1 MMFREKSTSKLY
13 AFALAAVF
21 ALTLAGCGGGG
32 GTAEME
38 EEMPMPMPD
47 PQADCMDAGGRYNA
61 DGSCTSAADLAE
73 EAALSGAQDAA
84 AAAAAAAMAAVGAAV
99 DPVAASN
106 AYGYASMA
114 GDANTAAQA
123 ATTSA
128 DAMTHQM
135 AAETAQGK
143 AEEAAGTTGLGLIM
157 LSNKVLNGDDIDN
170 ATLDGPPATVPKA
183 VSNATNVS
191 TAIATAAEAVIADP
205 TDGFTNQGG
214 HSTANET
221 AATISAVDADTA
233 VVAHKA
239 SGSTFSLRIGTD
251 TLLTGEMESRFHTKG
266 GWEAQ
271 DLLFPATDGNTKTH
285 LVISTDIQ
293 ATTEEKEYTGDG
305 TALPDIAIITGDVP
319 SDGSDFEVTLNLN
332 PEDNNVPV
340 TAQIFCPA
348 AVTDGCAISVDE
360 DGKIVENNDYQYR
373 TTSETVKTADGDYLA
388 WGMWVTGSVRDTLVG
403 TTDDNTP
410 DAAQAGAFAYGSNP
424 FDVPATL
431 SGKATYNGVAN
442 GLYSAGGM
450 VQYFDADATLEADFG
465 GATNVGGKISGSISG
480 IKAAGVAIDGS
491 LALERSDITATGS
504 FEGLTDGVLG
514 GNGFRGNYGGQVYG
528 PDGRNAA
535 AMVTTF
541 PTTAAGT
548 FSASTQDDKMSL
560 IGAFGSWKAE

>member
-1 MMFREKSTSKLY
+1 MMFREKSISKLY

-32 GTAEME
+32 GTAAVE
-38 EEMPMPMPD
+38 EPPAMPD
-47 PQADCMDAGGRYNA
+47 STPQEMCEGDGGRYNA
-61 DGSCTSAADLAE
+61 DGSCSSAAEVAE
-73 EAALSGAQDAA
+73 EGALSDAQDAA
-84 AAAAAAAMAAVGAAV
+84 AAAAAAAMAAVAGAV

-128 DAMTHQM
+128 DAMGHQT
-135 AAETAQGK
+135 AAETARDS
-143 AEEAAGTTGLGLIM
+143 AVEAAGTTGLGLIM
-157 LSNKVLNGDDIDN
+157 LANKVLNGDDIDN
-170 ATLDGPPATVPKA
+170 ATLDGSTVPKA
-183 VSNATNVS
+183 VNNATNVGAS
-191 TAIATAAEAVIADP
+191 ITDAADNAAAFA
-205 TDGFTNQGG
+205 DGFTNQGG
-214 HSTANET
+214 VSDGT
-221 AATISAVDADTA
+221 AAVISADGTTA
-233 VVAHKA
+233 VAAHKA
-239 SGSTFSLRIGTD
+239 SGSTFTVQIASD

-293 ATTEEKEYTGDG
+293 ATTEKKEYSGTPVALPATAVLTGD
-305 TALPDIAIITGDVP
+305 IP

-332 PEDNNVPV
+332 PEDNNVPI
-340 TAQIFCPA
+340 TAEIHCPDPA
-348 AVTDGCAISVDE
+348 NSPCSISVDE
-360 DGKIVENNDYQYR
+360 DGTIVVNQNYQYR
-373 TTSETVKTADGDYLA
+373 TETTTTMTADGDYLT

-410 DAAQAGAFAYGSNP
+410 DEAQAGAFAYGSQV
-424 FDVPATL
+424 FAVVPALAGT
-431 SGKATYNGVAN
+431 ATYNGVAN

-465 GATNVGGKISGSISG
+465 GATNVGGKISGSISN
-480 IKAAGVAIDGS
+480 IKAAGVAVDGS
-491 LALERSDITATGS
+491 LGLMRGDIAAVGTFSGM
-504 FEGLTDGVLG
+504 TDGVLG
-514 GNGFRGNYGGQVYG
+514 GNGFRGTYGGQVYG
-528 PDGRNAA
+528 PAGRNAA
-535 AMVTTF
+535 AMATTF

-548 FSASTQDDKMSL
+548 FGASTQDGKMSL

>member
-32 GTAEME
+32 GTAAVE
-38 EEMPMPMPD
+38 EPPAMPD
-47 PQADCMDAGGRYNA
+47 PTPQEMCEGDGGRYNA
-61 DGSCTSAADLAE
+61 DGSCSSAAEVAE
-73 EAALSGAQDAA
+73 EGALSGAQDAA
-84 AAAAAAAMAAVGAAV
+84 AAAAAAAMMAVGGAV
-99 DPVAASN
+99 DPVAAGN
-106 AYGYASMA
+106 AYGYAKMA
-114 GDANTAAQA
+114 ADANTAAQA

-128 DAMTHQM
+128 DAMGHQT

-143 AEEAAGTTGLGLIM
+143 AEDAAGTTGLGLIM

-183 VSNATNVS
+183 VSNATNVDA
-191 TAIATAAEAVIADP
+191 AIADTGTTTTA
-205 TDGFTNQGG
+205 DGFTNQAG
-214 HSTANET
+214 SSDATATEE
-221 AATISAVDADTA
+221 TISTVDADTA

-239 SGSTFSLRIGTD
+239 SGSTFSLQIGSD

-293 ATTEEKEYTGDG
+293 ATTEKKEYTGDG

-332 PEDNNVPV
+332 PEDNNVAV
-340 TAQIFCPA
+340 TAQIFCPDT
-348 AVTDGCAISVDE
+348 VTDGCAISVDE

-388 WGMWVTGSVRDTLVG
+388 WGMWVTGSVRDTLIDGG
-403 TTDDNTP
+403 TTIAA

-491 LALERSDITATGS
+491 LALERSDISATGS
-504 FEGLTDGVLG
+504 FIGLTDGVLG

-535 AMVTTF
+535 AMATTF
-541 PTTAAGT
+541 PTGAAGT

-560 IGAFGSWKAE
+560 IGAFGAHKQ